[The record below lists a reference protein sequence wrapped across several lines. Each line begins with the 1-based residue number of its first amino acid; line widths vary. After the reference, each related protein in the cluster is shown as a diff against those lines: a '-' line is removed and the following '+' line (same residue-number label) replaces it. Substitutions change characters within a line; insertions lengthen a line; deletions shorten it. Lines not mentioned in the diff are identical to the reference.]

1 MAGRFRSPG
10 AFRAAVLG
18 LACALPPLLLLPAT
32 ASSQQQTASISG
44 RLIDQDSRAPVGG
57 ASIALVG
64 TRFGVTSDSTGQ
76 FSQRDLSA
84 GIYVVQVHAI
94 GYTTASWVLRVAPGD
109 AVSRVLELE
118 RLPVQLPPVVVERR
132 PGFAE
137 QRVREFER
145 RRAAGR
151 GYFMTEQE
159 IAHANP
165 RTLGDLF
172 RSVPGV
178 RMQCRGSAAGC
189 RLRMARAPRECSP
202 DFVVDGFPATY
213 STSLDMPTIGIIGIE
228 VYRTLSETPLDFL
241 RPDNVCGTIVIWTRS
256 GPG

>member
-1 MAGRFRSPG
+1 
-10 AFRAAVLG
+10 
-18 LACALPPLLLLPAT
+18 
-32 ASSQQQTASISG
+32 
-44 RLIDQDSRAPVGG
+44 
-57 ASIALVG
+57 
-64 TRFGVTSDSTGQ
+64 
-76 FSQRDLSA
+76 
-84 GIYVVQVHAI
+84 
-94 GYTTASWVLRVAPGD
+94 LRVAPGD

-178 RMQCRGSAAGC
+178 RMQCRGSAGC
-189 RLRMARAPRECSP
+189 RLRMARAARECSP

-213 STSLDMPTIGIIGIE
+213 STSLDMPTVGIIGIE
-228 VYRTLSETPLDFL
+228 VYRILSETPLVFL
-241 RPDNVCGTIVIWTRS
+241 RIGNPCGTTVIWTTS

>member
-10 AFRAAVLG
+10 AFHVATLG
-18 LACALPPLLLLPAT
+18 LACALLPLPLPIPAPAQQRLAT
-32 ASSQQQTASISG
+32 ISG

-57 ASIALVG
+57 AMVALMG
-64 TRFGVTSDSTGQ
+64 TRFGVTSDSAGQ
-76 FSQRDLSA
+76 FSQGGLLA

-94 GYTTASWVLRVAPGD
+94 GYSTASWVLRVAPGD
-109 AVSRVLELE
+109 AVSQVLELE
-118 RLPVQLPPVVVERR
+118 RLPVQLAPVVVERR

-137 QRVREFER
+137 QRMREFER
-145 RRAAGR
+145 RRTAGR
-151 GYFMTEQE
+151 GYFLTEQE

-178 RMQCRGSAAGC
+178 RMQCRGSTAGC

-202 DFVVDGFPATY
+202 DYVVDGFPATY
-213 STSLDMPTIGIIGIE
+213 STSLDMPTVGIIGIE

-241 RPDNVCGTIVIWTRS
+241 RTDNVCGTIVIWTRS